1 MSFNE
6 YYATFENAQHKEEKM
21 KENKRLI
28 LKDGKA
34 LDIAEFSTLEDGV
47 SLILINM
54 GYQTTVDTLTQDQV
68 SDIKILNELG
78 ETVLA
83 VKGYKLRSNIVV
95 NTAENTT
102 KVILEIKETRDAVV
116 DATKAIQT
124 LQNTSAQNQADI
136 DAINEAIASLAEI
149 VGGTVE

>member
-1 MSFNE
+1 
-6 YYATFENAQHKEEKM
+6 M
-21 KENKRLI
+21 KENKKLI
-28 LKDGKA
+28 LKDGMT

-47 SLILINM
+47 SLTLINM
-54 GYQTTVDTLTQDQV
+54 GYQKTVDTLTQDQV

-83 VKGYKLRSNIVV
+83 VKGYKLRSNIEV

-102 KVILEIKETRDAVV
+102 KVILEVKETREAVI
-116 DATKAIQT
+116 DATKAIQI
-124 LQNTSAQNQADI
+124 LQNASEQNQADI

-149 VGGTVE
+149 VGGTAE